1 MGKNYTAAEIAEAIK
16 ITAEVCG
23 SELSDGAVSA
33 MLLHLKPYGGEAV
46 MSALSECQRE
56 AKGRLTLAAVLE
68 KLENCDGRPGAEEA
82 WGMIAHALTDESDT
96 VVWTEEM
103 ALSAGV
109 ASDLIE
115 LGDKVGARM
124 AFRENYERLV
134 RQAREAKHPI
144 RWSVSPGT
152 DSQRRTDALMLAV
165 QQGKLA
171 QQQVAHMLP
180 YDATQERHKM
190 LTGQAMSLEDKRKAK
205 EALAKISGMLTV
217 KNIEDES

>member
-1 MGKNYTAAEIAEAIK
+1 MGKNYTAAEIAKAIK

-23 SELSDGAVSA
+23 SELSDGAVNA

-82 WGMIAHALTDESDT
+82 WGMIAHALTDESET
-96 VVWTEEM
+96 IIWTNEM
-103 ALSAGV
+103 CSASHS
-109 ASDLIE
+109 ASELLR

-124 AFRENYERLV
+124 AFREAYENLV
-134 RQAREAKHPI
+134 RQQRLAKAPVC
-144 RWSVSPGT
+144 WTVSPGS
-152 DSQRRTDALMLAV
+152 DQQRRTDTLMLAV
-165 QQGKLA
+165 KDGKLSSE
-171 QQQVAHMLP
+171 QVAPMLP
-180 YDATQERHKM
+180 YDATQERHKL

-217 KNIEDES
+217 KTIGDES

>member
-1 MGKNYTAAEIAEAIK
+1 MGKNYTAAEIAKAIK

-56 AKGRLTLAAVLE
+56 AKGRLTLATVLE
-68 KLENCDGRPGAEEA
+68 KLGNCDGRPGAEEA

-103 ALSAGV
+103 AM
-109 ASDLIE
+109 ASLAATE
-115 LGDKVGARM
+115 LLKLGDKVGARM
-124 AFRENYERLV
+124 AFRETYENLV
-134 RQAREAKHPI
+134 RQARIGKAPI
-144 RWSVSPGT
+144 RWMVSPGS
-152 DSQRRTDALMLAV
+152 DQQRRIDALMLAV

-171 QQQVAHMLP
+171 REQVANMLP
-180 YDATQERHKM
+180 YDATQERHKL
-190 LTGQAMSLEDKRKAK
+190 LTCQAMSIEDKRKAK

-217 KNIEDES
+217 KTIGDES